1 MHINTDIQPGRPRGL
16 RSQPPIAVSA
26 AERLTIPAAQHLM
39 RENEAAA
46 FLNYSPRSL
55 QRFRVTGEGPPY
67 RRLGKRRIV
76 YCRADLEAW
85 LAGRGVFTS
94 TSQEDAARKGGRAQ

>member
-1 MHINTDIQPGRPRGL
+1 MQTHTKIQPGRSLSVPVQH
-16 RSQPPIAVSA
+16 SIATTA

-94 TSQEDAARKGGRAQ
+94 TSQEDAARARRQS